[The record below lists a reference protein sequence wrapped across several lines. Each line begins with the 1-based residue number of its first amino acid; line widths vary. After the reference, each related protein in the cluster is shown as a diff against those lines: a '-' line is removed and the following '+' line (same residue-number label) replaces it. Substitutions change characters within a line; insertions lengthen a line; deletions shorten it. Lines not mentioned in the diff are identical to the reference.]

1 MAKRNQYS
9 KTTFSTPLSLNLEAT
24 AAPAFNAPTI
34 VCTGDINFERTSVT
48 TDATVITDGTG
59 VSITQNAT
67 DRGIINFTNV
77 TLTAGQRFQVTLL
90 NDRIGIVDHIFPQIS
105 GPGASG
111 SYANFTGMPGGGSA
125 VMMVSSDTG
134 TPTNQPLTLS
144 YVIFGRHV

>member
-9 KTTFSTPLSLNLEAT
+9 KATFSAPLSLNLEPAT
-24 AAPAFNAPTI
+24 PPAFNAPTI
-34 VCTGDINFERTSVT
+34 VCTGDINFERTSVA
-48 TDATVITDGTG
+48 TDTTVISDGTG
-59 VSITQNAT
+59 VTITQNAT

-90 NDRIGIVDHIFPQIS
+90 NDRISPVDHVFPQIS

-111 SYANFTGMPGGGSA
+111 SYANFVGMAGAGSV